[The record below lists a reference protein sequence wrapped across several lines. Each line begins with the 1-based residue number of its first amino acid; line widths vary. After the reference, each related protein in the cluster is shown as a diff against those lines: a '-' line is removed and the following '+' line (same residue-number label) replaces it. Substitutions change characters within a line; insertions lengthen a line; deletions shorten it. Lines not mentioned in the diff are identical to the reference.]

1 MLTKDEWIG
10 NKQRRDDEQVEEDTG
25 CLVNTIDLT
34 IEQAVL
40 KRRRRLQH
48 RVIAFG
54 CVALLFS
61 MLFIIAGILV
71 FVLRPTVLA
80 VSRHSYQAELLWNN
94 VILLMV
100 GLSAVG
106 SQLLHSDLLLSLA
119 TLNCLVSAVMAVG
132 SLSTHL
138 AGAYFAHLDAKSLPI
153 TINNGTTESESPAYG
168 SGNLFHLNILIV
180 VLGMLSWLTTV
191 ILFRDCRQLLCSTA
205 GPCQR
210 RDVVLTSPRLTI
222 ASVVQLIL
230 GLLLTA
236 WCVSI
241 EVLYAGNNV
250 DLNPIDA
257 DMLPLCLLMTSAG
270 CMSVVAL
277 ADRARSMLFTAA
289 LLHGVG
295 LLLAVNFSHR
305 PFALFSF
312 ILDHWSATSRHSA
325 FFYESR
331 LFLCL
336 LLTITYALLSA
347 LTGYLF
353 FKLIKLSLS
362 SDEVQPADGLSREK
376 KWRRRRFSSSILPF
390 IQTVLGLVYA
400 LLDVLAVG
408 MFYMYKLDFTPLPV
422 FVVCSG
428 LLTLRRWNESTVVA
442 LAAGVSLFCLPYAF
456 RDVYLFIFHTAWSI
470 SPSSVRV
477 VASRMTGTNLAVHM
491 ALFLIALL
499 ELAIS
504 LFLLLSALKTLASK
518 WRLVPNGPGQLAGTI
533 LKLLRLLAIF
543 QTFTGSVEVG
553 VGGRLFTSHAK
564 SPKTAAL
571 CGDGSIVRGTL
582 IAGAG
587 ALLFTAVSRPSLLRC
602 ALLVQAAV
610 LVATFAQLDAVANQ
624 ASMLFQAPTLGKAAF
639 GAMLTA
645 LILTTVIVS
654 VLALYLER
662 SKMEPKGREQ
672 SALINTGR
680 EMKTICSH

>member
-1 MLTKDEWIG
+1 MLTKDEWISDRQD
-10 NKQRRDDEQVEEDTG
+10 NEQVEEDTG
-25 CLVNTIDLT
+25 CLVNTVDFT
-34 IEQAVL
+34 IEQAAL
-40 KRRRRLQH
+40 KGRRRLQH
-48 RVIAFG
+48 RVMGFG
-54 CVALLFS
+54 CVALLFGI
-61 MLFIIAGILV
+61 LFIVVGILV

-80 VSRHSYQAELLWNN
+80 ISRHSYQAELLWNN
-94 VILLMV
+94 VLLLMV

-106 SQLLHSDLLLSLA
+106 SQLFHSDLLLSLA

-138 AGAYFAHLDAKSLPI
+138 AGAYFAHLDAKSPPVNF
-153 TINNGTTESESPAYG
+153 NNGTSANQSPAAG
-168 SGNLFHLNILIV
+168 SGNLFHLNISVV
-180 VLGMLSWLTTV
+180 VLGLLAWLTTV
-191 ILFRDCRQLLCSTA
+191 LLFRDCRQLLSSTP
-205 GPCQR
+205 GPGQR
-210 RDVVLTSPRLTI
+210 RNVLLTSPRLTI

-236 WCVSI
+236 WYVSI

-277 ADRARSMLFTAA
+277 ADRARAMLTTAA
-289 LLHGVG
+289 LLHGVS

-325 FFYESR
+325 FFYETR

-353 FKLIKLSLS
+353 YKMTKFSLN
-362 SDEVQPADGLSREK
+362 SDAVQPGNGGISREK
-376 KWRRRRFSSSILPF
+376 KWRRRRFASSILPF
-390 IQTVLGLVYA
+390 IQTLLGLAYA

-442 LAAGVSLFCLPYAF
+442 LAASVSFFCLPYAF

-477 VASRMTGTNLAVHM
+477 VASRMTGSNLAVHM

-504 LFLLLSALKTLASK
+504 FFLLLSALKTLTTK
-518 WRLVPNGPGQLAGTI
+518 WRLVPNGPGQLGGAI
-533 LKLLRLLAIF
+533 FKLLRLLAIC
-543 QTFTGSVEVG
+543 QTLTGSVEVG

-564 SPKTAAL
+564 SPKLTAL

-582 IAGAG
+582 VAGAG
-587 ALLFTAVSRPSLLRC
+587 ALLFAALGRPPLLRC

-610 LVATFAQLDAVANQ
+610 LVATFAQLDPVANQ
-624 ASMLFQAPTLGKAAF
+624 ASSLFQTPTLGKATF
-639 GAMLTA
+639 GATLSA
-645 LILTTVIVS
+645 LILTTLVVV

-662 SKMEPKGREQ
+662 SKMEPKRREQ
-672 SALINTGR
+672 SALINSGR
-680 EMKTICSH
+680 EMKTIRSH